1 MGPASALARSG
12 ASSSCERA
20 NTVARVPLE
29 SFSHPWSE
37 NNSRQLGRRGCGGW
51 VPRVPARCDLAC
63 RAVVTTGGSGYASKP
78 ARRRWRFYRTAGGGT
93 PVREFLTSS
102 RLPAGD
108 RDEVLAAMKDVQING
123 LNVARH
129 VRGEI
134 FEVRASG
141 ARAAYRVLF
150 ATEGAKSQVL
160 LAVSAFTKKTQKTPV
175 AEIRLAERRLADWR
189 RRGRRR

>member
-51 VPRVPARCDLAC
+51 VPRVPAGCDLAC

-78 ARRRWRFYRTAGGGT
+78 PRRRWRFYRT
-93 PVREFLTSS
+93 
-102 RLPAGD
+102 
-108 RDEVLAAMKDVQING
+108 
-123 LNVARH
+123 
-129 VRGEI
+129 
-134 FEVRASG
+134 
-141 ARAAYRVLF
+141 VLF

>member
-1 MGPASALARSG
+1 
-12 ASSSCERA
+12 
-20 NTVARVPLE
+20 
-29 SFSHPWSE
+29 
-37 NNSRQLGRRGCGGW
+37 
-51 VPRVPARCDLAC
+51 
-63 RAVVTTGGSGYASKP
+63 
-78 ARRRWRFYRTAGGGT
+78 
-93 PVREFLTSS
+93 
-102 RLPAGD
+102 
-108 RDEVLAAMKDVQING
+108 MKDVQING

-141 ARAAYRVLF
+141 AGAAYRVLF